1 MLPVPTHLAVTALL
15 AAAGLLFGL
24 GQSPAREMDLGG
36 ESSVALRR
44 RLVDGVLAKQGITD
58 ARVLDAMRRVP
69 RHLFVP
75 EPLRRYAYRNR
86 PLPIGE
92 DQTIS
97 QPFIVAYM
105 TQLARLRADM
115 TVLEIGTGSGYQAA
129 VLAELVDQVYTIEII
144 APLGR
149 RAERLLQELG
159 YTNVHVRIGDGYQGW
174 PEHAPFDAIIVTA
187 APGHVPQP
195 LVDQLAVGA
204 RLVIPVGDRSQELRV
219 ITKTPDGAHTA
230 RDLPVL
236 FVPMT
241 GTAQSR

>member
-1 MLPVPTHLAVTALL
+1 MLPVSTRFAVTPLL

-24 GQSPAREMDLGG
+24 GAACAGDMDLG
-36 ESSVALRR
+36 EEPSVELRH

-58 ARVLDAMRRVP
+58 ARVLAAMRRVP

-75 EPLRRYAYRNR
+75 EALRRYAYRNR

-105 TQLARLRADM
+105 TQLAGVQAHM

-129 VLAELVDQVYTIEII
+129 VLAELADQVYTIEII
-144 APLGR
+144 ASLGR
-149 RAERLLQELG
+149 RADRVLQALG
-159 YTNVHVRIGDGYQGW
+159 YRNVHVRIGDGYEGW
-174 PEHAPFDAIIVTA
+174 PEHAPFDAILVTA

-204 RLVIPVGDRSQELRV
+204 RLVIPVGDRSQELRI
-219 ITKTPDGAHTA
+219 ITKTADGAHTQ

-241 GTAQSR
+241 GAAQAP